1 MRENGLKLH
10 YVRFRLDTRK
20 KFFPEKVL
28 KHWNRLSRKVVE
40 SPGKKLCICG
50 IWEHD
55 LVGRLDSVRLIV
67 ELDVERGLF
76 NPNNSMILSSPP
88 GRPREE

>member
-1 MRENGLKLH
+1 M
-10 YVRFRLDTRK
+10 
-20 KFFPEKVL
+20 
-28 KHWNRLSRKVVE
+28 
-40 SPGKKLCICG
+40 CICG

-55 LVGRLDSVRLIV
+55 LVGRLDSVRLVV
-67 ELDVERGLF
+67 ELDVEKGLF